1 MNRTKL
7 ARIMMTIL
15 LAVGSVSAFIL
26 DWSPNH
32 LLNPLWHPHARF
44 HGALLLFFLA
54 GVSTMGIW
62 LLWRKSREPEV
73 AVKVASFI
81 SISFWL
87 PLFFIPYL
95 LPSSSWWAG
104 EPGQEPRIMGHIVYP
119 NLVVA
124 GVFLLLTLISYLLG
138 QSNDKEL
145 SSNEVLIDPVNN
157 RA

>member
-1 MNRTKL
+1 
-7 ARIMMTIL
+7 
-15 LAVGSVSAFIL
+15 
-26 DWSPNH
+26 
-32 LLNPLWHPHARF
+32 
-44 HGALLLFFLA
+44 
-54 GVSTMGIW
+54 MGIW

-73 AVKVASFI
+73 AMKVAGFI
-81 SISFWL
+81 LISFWL

-104 EPGQEPRIMGHIVYP
+104 EPGQEPRIMGHVVYP